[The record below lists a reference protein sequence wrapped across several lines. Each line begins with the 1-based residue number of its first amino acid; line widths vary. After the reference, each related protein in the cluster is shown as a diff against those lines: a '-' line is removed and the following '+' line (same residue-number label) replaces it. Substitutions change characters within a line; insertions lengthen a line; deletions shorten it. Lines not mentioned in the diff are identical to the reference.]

1 VYEGSRRAVRA
12 SRTIAATAVI
22 AGLTIPS
29 TVVLVATRVPIYN
42 LGAKGGTVRLAATV
56 KNAKTCA
63 WSSSP
68 KVAGFD
74 ATVKCKTGKVARSVK
89 LKANTSTKSKSYA
102 IRLTVRGKSTTV
114 DQWKVDEAGKTTPT
128 EPTTTTTT
136 TTEPTGPPES
146 LWVPKPTDVWQW
158 DLDGEASIEPMP
170 CYPGDGSLIADCPLD
185 NRTEPNWID
194 FDPLNAQQGN
204 CAAGQA
210 GASCDEALATQAVA
224 DYHALGM
231 HVVCYVDVGTAEDW
245 RLDVGNGNFDVLD
258 TDLEA
263 DGLTPSD
270 LLGND
275 NGWAG
280 EEWLNTN
287 PTGPAYAFLQ
297 DMMTERLELAKQAGC
312 DAIEP
317 DNLDVSENS
326 GTGVTETVAQGD
338 VYAEWVA
345 NRVHSLGMSVAQKNF
360 EDQSSVLEPYFD
372 FVIEEQCYQYQD
384 CQDLEPYITA
394 GKAVFDVEYPSGTI
408 SSADCPA
415 KNLVTGVDV
424 MLKGLNVDPSPRVVC
439 S

>member
-1 VYEGSRRAVRA
+1 
-12 SRTIAATAVI
+12 
-22 AGLTIPS
+22 
-29 TVVLVATRVPIYN
+29 
-42 LGAKGGTVRLAATV
+42 
-56 KNAKTCA
+56 
-63 WSSSP
+63 
-68 KVAGFD
+68 
-74 ATVKCKTGKVARSVK
+74 
-89 LKANTSTKSKSYA
+89 
-102 IRLTVRGKSTTV
+102 
-114 DQWKVDEAGKTTPT
+114 
-128 EPTTTTTT
+128 
-136 TTEPTGPPES
+136 
-146 LWVPKPTDVWQW
+146 
-158 DLDGEASIEPMP
+158 
-170 CYPGDGSLIADCPLD
+170 
-185 NRTEPNWID
+185 
-194 FDPLNAQQGN
+194 
-204 CAAGQA
+204 
-210 GASCDEALATQAVA
+210 VA